1 MANETYG
8 GMPASQSLNPAHI
21 IPPTASS
28 EYSATS
34 RSVTIINRRHKEMTK
49 EEIIRAK
56 DAVILAQRRMIELLR
71 RRVRELKKELY
82 IADRVQALT
91 REILDLSV
99 LDEYWYCPKIC
110 SNSLNQSSNPTFP
123 SPMSASNGR
132 EPGIQ
137 SEARQET
144 ETRTVFMSVHN
155 MRLTDRF
162 PMLCSEASTKD
173 TLISML
179 ITQMLEAQD
188 LRDRL
193 AFVDRLWSQNRCKME
208 DILRGSSEE

>member
-1 MANETYG
+1 MSIQSNSNLANRNLRERSLIIWDSLTVSREGGLDVLQLADAKSQAAFDNIDHTFKHDGLNRASDSVMANETYG

-91 REILDLSV
+91 REILDLSLEPVMELV
-99 LDEYWYCPKIC
+99 L
-110 SNSLNQSSNPTFP
+110 
-123 SPMSASNGR
+123 
-132 EPGIQ
+132 
-137 SEARQET
+137 
-144 ETRTVFMSVHN
+144 
-155 MRLTDRF
+155 
-162 PMLCSEASTKD
+162 
-173 TLISML
+173 
-179 ITQMLEAQD
+179 
-188 LRDRL
+188 
-193 AFVDRLWSQNRCKME
+193 
-208 DILRGSSEE
+208 